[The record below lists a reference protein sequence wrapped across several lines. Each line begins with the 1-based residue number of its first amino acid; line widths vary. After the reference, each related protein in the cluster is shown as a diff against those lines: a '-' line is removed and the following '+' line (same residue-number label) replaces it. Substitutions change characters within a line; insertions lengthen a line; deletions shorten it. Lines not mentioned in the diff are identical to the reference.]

1 MSSPETDTPDTDTGD
16 TLQEDASASEKPE
29 KMNLE
34 VKVESPSTCVRHL
47 TVTIPHDDIERYYDD
62 AFSEMM
68 PKAEVPGFRA
78 GRAPRKLVEQR
89 FRKEMKDQVKGSL
102 LMDSIS
108 QVTEDENLSAISEPD
123 FKLDSVVLPDD
134 GPMTFEFNL
143 EVRPEFDMP
152 NWRGLKLERSTREF
166 GAKDIDR
173 QMERILGDYGRLVP
187 HDGPASAGDY
197 VTVNLSFKDGET
209 VISSSQEEVI
219 RIRPVLS
226 FRDGNIE
233 EFDKLMDGVKAG
245 ETRQG
250 KTKLTDDAPNEALR
264 GKEITAVFEVLD
276 VKKLEVPELTPQ
288 LLEEFGD
295 FDSEADFRDTILDT
309 LNRQLEYRQGQE
321 IRKQITATLTEA
333 ADWDLPPD
341 LLKRQSAR
349 ELERAV
355 LELRRS
361 GFSDAEIQKHENELR
376 QNSAANTARALKEH
390 FILEKIAEE
399 ENIDVESS
407 NFDEEIRLIARQSGE
422 STRRVRAR
430 LDKGGMMDAL
440 RNQIVERKVI
450 DQIRDAAKVKDVPF
464 EMEDSDTEAVDQ
476 AAGGGEQAD
485 IPDAEVG
492 GQEEK
497 LPEPK
502 DHT

>member
-1 MSSPETDTPDTDTGD
+1 MMSSPETDTGD
-16 TLQEDASASEKPE
+16 TLQEDLPAGDKPE

-34 VKVESPSTCVRHL
+34 VAVESPSTCVRHL
-47 TVTIPHDDIERYYDD
+47 TVTISPEDIERYYDD

-78 GRAPRKLVEQR
+78 GRAPRKLVEHR

-102 LMDSIS
+102 LVDSIA
-108 QVTEDENLSAISEPD
+108 QVTEEENLSAISEPD
-123 FKLDSVVLPDD
+123 FKLDSVVLPDE

-143 EVRPEFDMP
+143 EVRPEFDVP
-152 NWRGLKLERSTREF
+152 KWKGLKLERPQREF
-166 GAKDIDR
+166 DAADIDR
-173 QMERILGDYGRLVP
+173 QMEKILGGYGRLVP
-187 HDGPASAGDY
+187 HEGPASSGDY
-197 VTVNLSFKDGET
+197 VTVNLSFKDGEK

-219 RIRPVLS
+219 RLRPVLS
-226 FRDGNIE
+226 FRDCKIE
-233 EFDKLMDGVKAG
+233 KFDKLMKGVVAG
-245 ETRQG
+245 ETREG
-250 KTKLTDDAPNEALR
+250 MAKLTDDAPNESLR
-264 GKEITAVFEVLD
+264 GKKITAEFEVLD
-276 VKKLEVPELTPQ
+276 VKKLEVPELTQ
-288 LLEEFGD
+288 SMLEDLGD

-309 LNRQLEYRQGQE
+309 LYRQLEYHQGQE

-333 ADWDLPPD
+333 ANWELPPD

-361 GFSDAEIQKHENELR
+361 GFSDEEIQRHENELR
-376 QNSAANTARALKEH
+376 QNSAINTARALKEH

-399 ENIDVESS
+399 EQIDVESS
-407 NFDEEIRLIARQSGE
+407 DFDEEIRLIARQSGE
-422 STRRVRAR
+422 SARRVRAR

-450 DQIRDAAKVKDVPF
+450 DQIRDAAKVKNVPF
-464 EMEDSDTEAVDQ
+464 EMEESDTEAIDQ
-476 AAGGGEQAD
+476 TAGGGEETD
-485 IPDAEVG
+485 IPDAEFG

-497 LPEPK
+497 LSEPK